1 MWSVKLSTILKE
13 FCALIKL
20 NKSCNQLLETGAL
33 LCGDIPVSI
42 LPVNEST
49 SAIRILVQ
57 MGMPP
62 DTQNAAI
69 YRRLLEINLLMP
81 QQNKEKLSVDPVSG
95 NVIFSYELETPTA
108 EALMLS
114 LQHASSK
121 AHEWQLGYFL
131 DEATA

>member
-1 MWSVKLSTILKE
+1 MWSLALTTMLKE
-13 FCALIKL
+13 FCALNKL
-20 NKSCNQLLETGAL
+20 SSSCNQLLQTGAL

-57 MGMPP
+57 MGIPP
-62 DTQNAAI
+62 DSQHTAI

-81 QQNKEKLSVDPVSG
+81 QLNKEKLSVDPVSG
-95 NVIFSYELETPTA
+95 NVIFSYELAAPTA

-114 LQHASSK
+114 LQHATSK
-121 AHEWQLGYFL
+121 AHEWQLSYFL
-131 DEATA
+131 DEAIA